1 MCAITLRLIEVKLYK
16 IKFSATQ
23 VYFYDVSIEMPLHHL
38 SGYESRFT
46 KIPRTMKFKAEAFHR
61 RPCVIIFVLQ
71 GLRLRSHTIFLLRI
85 KGSGHYLYNTNTGR
99 RLFLFIVTVHLHKC
113 KALTNITFISNSH
126 YKELRPL
133 HCLAA
138 WYTVPRLAN
147 KEDEANRGERLEMQC
162 WEPRFFK
169 SYSFSIS

>member
-1 MCAITLRLIEVKLYK
+1 MCTITLRLIEVKLYK
-16 IKFSATQ
+16 IKFSAAQ
-23 VYFYDVSIEMPLHHL
+23 VYFYGVSIEMPLHHL

-46 KIPRTMKFKAEAFHR
+46 KIPRTMKFKAEAFCR

-85 KGSGHYLYNTNTGR
+85 KCFGHYLYNTNTGR
-99 RLFLFIVTVHLHKC
+99 GPVLFIVTVHLPKC
-113 KALTNITFISNSH
+113 KALTNITFISNSN
-126 YKELRPL
+126 YKELKSL

-147 KEDEANRGERLEMQC
+147 IEDEANRGERL
-162 WEPRFFK
+162 
-169 SYSFSIS
+169 